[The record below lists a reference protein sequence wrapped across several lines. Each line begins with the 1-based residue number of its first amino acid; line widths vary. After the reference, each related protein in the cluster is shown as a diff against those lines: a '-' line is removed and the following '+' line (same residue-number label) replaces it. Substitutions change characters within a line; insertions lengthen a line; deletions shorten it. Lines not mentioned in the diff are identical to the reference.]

1 VLQACLNGSRTAQE
15 HPALPLSPERLAEDA
30 ADVAA
35 LGVTSVQIHPRD
47 VIGAPTLVGPEVAT
61 TIATVR
67 AAVPGIEIGVSTD
80 VGGPRTTVIASW
92 AALATGRPDIASV
105 RVGEPGWQEV
115 VTALHR
121 VNVAVELVVDS
132 LPAAQLLRASDNVD
146 DTGSTGHIAR
156 LTVTAT
162 RANVAALLGH
172 LEPLQRPILLH
183 GRDDEAWP
191 MLDHAGRLEHSTRMG
206 LADTLTLP
214 DGRVAR
220 NNVELVAMARKS
232 LRTKAPQ

>member
-1 VLQACLNGSRTAQE
+1 MLQACLNGSRTAQE

-35 LGVTSVQIHPRD
+35 LGVTSVHFHPRD

-80 VGGPRTTVIASW
+80 VDGSRTTLVASW
-92 AALATGRPDIASV
+92 APLATGRPDIASV
-105 RVGEPGWQEV
+105 RAGAPGWREV
-115 VTALHR
+115 VEALHR

-132 LPAAQLLRASDNVD
+132 PAAAQLVRDVERV
-146 DTGSTGHIAR
+146 AR
-156 LTVTAT
+156 LRVTAT
-162 RANVAALLGH
+162 RANVAELLAH
-172 LEPLQRPILLH
+172 VEPLNRPILLH

-191 MLDHAGRLEHSTRMG
+191 LLDHAGRLEHSTRMG
-206 LADTLTLP
+206 LADTLELP
-214 DGRVAR
+214 DGRTAK